1 MKGGVF
7 MPMDNDLIERVLH
20 ACDIVQV
27 ISSYIPVIKKGR
39 NYVAICPFHDD
50 KNPSL
55 HISPEKQIFKCFVCG
70 TGGNAITFVEKYE
83 KISFMDAV
91 RKVAE
96 LVGFHDERLAKKET
110 VSAKDASLEPLY
122 KALDDVASF
131 YHYALKTE
139 EGKTALDYLEH
150 RDLDEKLQDE
160 YRLGYALLDG
170 KNTIKFLTSKGHS
183 LKTIE
188 MIGIGT
194 HVGSGYMDRNFGRVI
209 FPIMDANGRVVG
221 FSARRLSDNK
231 DEAKY
236 VNTSETPLFHKANIL
251 FNYHIARKVARHE
264 GYVYVLEGFMDVF
277 ALRRIGIDS
286 CVALMGTAL
295 TKNHIAMLRALGA
308 EIRLCLDGDQAG
320 QMATMKICSL
330 LEQNGLSYRIV
341 DNQNSDLDPDEILKA
356 SGADALRNY
365 LNRLLNHAQ
374 FALSY
379 FKRNNTLNTLE
390 ERKKFV
396 YQFIPIIAGA
406 KDRLE
411 QEDYLLNLQL
421 ATQFPIE
428 ELRTLLKKY
437 QSQQKEESANQI
449 FTSFH
454 PEKKQLRRLQL
465 AEREVL
471 YQMLVGEEARDYYK
485 NEISYFYNEL
495 YRKIANFLIDYDR
508 EHTQIDIPSLLVSL
522 EGSEISDKEEISKE
536 ITGLL
541 MEKEHPPYTKKLM
554 DEYRDAIVE
563 ERGKL
568 YRKTTLDQELQ
579 GKKPLEQAEIIA
591 QYTKKEKE

>member
-1 MKGGVF
+1 MSI
-7 MPMDNDLIERVLH
+7 DNDLIERILH
-20 ACDIVQV
+20 AADIVQV

-55 HISPEKQIFKCFVCG
+55 HISSEKQIFKCFVCD

-83 KISFMDAV
+83 KIPFMDAV
-91 RKVAE
+91 RKVAD
-96 LVGFHDERLAKKET
+96 LVGIHDERLQKKET
-110 VSAKDASLEPLY
+110 ISPKDASLEPLY
-122 KALDDVASF
+122 KALDDVCNY

-139 EGKTALDYLEH
+139 EGKTAFDYLLH
-150 RDLDEKLQDE
+150 RDLDENLQDE
-160 YRLGYALLDG
+160 YRLGYALVDG
-170 KNTIKFLTSKGHS
+170 KNTIKFLTSRGHS

-188 MIGIGT
+188 LIGIGT
-194 HVGSGYMDRNFGRVI
+194 HVGSGYVDRNYGRVI
-209 FPIMDANGRVVG
+209 FPIMDATGRVVG

-251 FNYHIARKVARHE
+251 FNYHNARKVARHE

-277 ALRRIGIDS
+277 ALRRIGIES

-320 QMATMKICSL
+320 QMATMKIASIL
-330 LEQNGLSYRIV
+330 DQNGLNYRIV

-365 LNRLLNHAQ
+365 LNRLLNRAQ
-374 FALSY
+374 FALAY
-379 FKRNNTLNTLE
+379 YKKTNALATLE

-396 YQFIPIIAGA
+396 FDFLPIIMNTNS
-406 KDRLE
+406 RLE

-421 ATQFPIE
+421 ATQFPID
-428 ELRTLLKKY
+428 ELRALLKKAKE
-437 QSQQKEESANQI
+437 QKKEGSFEQI

-454 PEKKQLRRLQL
+454 PERKQLRRLQL

-471 YQMLVGEEARDYYK
+471 YQMLLGEEARMYYK
-485 NEISYFYNEL
+485 NQIEFFYNEL
-495 YRKIANFLIDYDR
+495 YRKIANFLMAYD
-508 EHTQIDIPSLLVSL
+508 EKHSKVDIPTLLVSL
-522 EGSEISDKEEISKE
+522 EASDLSDKDDISKE

-541 MEKEHPPYTKKLM
+541 MEKEHPPYSQKVM
-554 DEYRDAIVE
+554 DEYRDTIIE
-563 ERGKL
+563 ERSKL
-568 YRKTTLDQELQ
+568 YRKTRLSQEIQ
-579 GKKPLEQAEIIA
+579 GKMPLEQAEIIA